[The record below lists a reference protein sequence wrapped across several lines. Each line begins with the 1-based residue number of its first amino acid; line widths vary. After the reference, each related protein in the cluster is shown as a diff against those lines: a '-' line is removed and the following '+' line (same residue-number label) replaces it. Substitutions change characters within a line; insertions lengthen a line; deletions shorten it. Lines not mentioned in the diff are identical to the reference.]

1 MLTSDENLQLLQ
13 TEMNLLRDEIL
24 EVYNN
29 SGKKTTGEFERGLE
43 IEYSTSKAI
52 LKGFEYL
59 AGRRPGKQP
68 PIQAIEKWLDDKGIR
83 PIEARMSVS
92 TLAYLIARKI
102 AKEGTKKENNLAIY
116 SQVITPQR
124 IDQILQKTQTLNA
137 NAFVQEV
144 TALITTSFNETHQ

>member
-1 MLTSDENLQLLQ
+1 MLTQDENQQLLQ

-24 EVYNN
+24 ELYNN
-29 SGKKTTGEFERGLE
+29 SGKRTSGEFEQGLT
-43 IEYSTSKAI
+43 IEYGTNKAT
-52 LKGFEYL
+52 LKGYEYL

-102 AKEGTKKENNLAIY
+102 AREGTKRENNLAIY
-116 SQVITPQR
+116 SQVVTPER
-124 IDQILQKTQTLNA
+124 IDQILQKIQTLNA
-137 NAFVQEV
+137 NAFIEEV
-144 TALITTSFNETHQ
+144 KLTITKAFNDYT